1 MLKGRLGLE
10 SARIPHIDRHGL
22 LWLGRG
28 QLYVAAGTLRFRTAG
43 DGDLERGDYALPFQM
58 VSCLLLQPGTSA
70 SHDAFRLLARHGT
83 CLVCVGEDGV
93 RFYASLPAGP
103 DTSARARRQMQIWS
117 APDRRIQAVLQLYA
131 WRLGEVLPAT
141 DLDALRGIEGA
152 RMKETYRRVA
162 SQFGIEW
169 HGRRYD
175 RAAPLD
181 ADVANQAINHAASA
195 VADWFRP
202 AAEHAVLMT
211 WPDSTLPGGQAFQ
224 FLGTPLQDLYDCHGI
239 FLSRRDLNDTDR
251 EEIKQV
257 QWDCAHARYLAWRGF
272 SAPLSTACEIEGI
285 AASVHHRAAP
295 DARKVWALLRAMQAL

>member
-10 SARIPHIDRHGL
+10 SARIPHADRHGL

-43 DGDLERGDYALPFQM
+43 DGDFERGDYALPFQM
-58 VSCLLLQPGTSA
+58 VSCMLLQPGTSV
-70 SHDAFRLLARHGT
+70 SHDALRLLARHGT
-83 CLVCVGEDGV
+83 CLVCTGEDGV

-103 DTSARARRQMQIWS
+103 DSSARARRQAQIWS

-131 WRLGEVLPAT
+131 WRLDEVLPAT

-175 RAAPLD
+175 RAAPSD
-181 ADVANQAINHAASA
+181 ADIANQAINHAASA
-195 VADWFRP
+195 VEG
-202 AAEHAVLMT
+202 AALTAVAAT
-211 WPDSTLPGGQAFQ
+211 GTLPQLGFIHEDSGNAFA
-224 FLGTPLQDLYDCHGI
+224 LDVADL
-239 FLSRRDLNDTDR
+239 FRD
-251 EEIKQV
+251 EI
-257 QWDCAHARYLAWRGF
+257 LL
-272 SAPLSTACEIEGI
+272 PI
-285 AASVHHRAAP
+285 AFGA
-295 DARKVWALLRAMQAL
+295 ARKVFRDKQGPVERVVRQLAGETFRRERVVSRMIDRIKELLDADDDRGDP